1 MTALASRFTISGD
14 VRCFA
19 GEALTVEL
27 AFDTAGSLVDL
38 TGREWAWTVYRA
50 NDREPLFSAAGE
62 IVSVGDDH
70 FVRFAIDGDTTD
82 ELFARNRIGL
92 RHEMAE
98 VTASGREVWVEGQF
112 SIARSA
118 AAVSPAPVSATAGG
132 VTRYVF
138 DYQTRRVTISP
149 RGAPGMPIWQALGL
163 TQAEYDAS
171 VRQPAVDAAEDV
183 AALTIEL
190 GEAFAQQQAQ
200 VDETLAGA
208 QVNGGGLVTGGG
220 AVGDKPTLTVT
231 ASTSAQAIAGT
242 GDDTAM
248 TPKATADLLAV
259 AIPLY
264 ATRAL
269 VVAIAGGVPAS
280 VAQFR
285 TAGYA
290 TVGDRGGA
298 SFRRVAAEP
307 AHPGKLR
314 DAVGAWFEQIDF
326 VARPEQFGGFPSS
339 NDCTVQVQAAWDYAA
354 AKVMGGDVEFGPFT
368 YKVGNVQARSGVKAF
383 GAGMLRTK
391 LERPTVGA
399 SGPYALVNGIVALEP
414 AASRVSIH
422 DLCMD
427 SLSSTEAQPLLRL
440 RNPRSD
446 IDIQRVKF
454 ANAPARWAVRMDQSM
469 DGRAQGE
476 VPTYSNVSITQC
488 RWDNC
493 PAGGILFLPAAKGNQ
508 GVKINDNWFDRCG
521 TNIIA
526 IYDFALA
533 GEVKGWD
540 TNFDVTV
547 DRNRVTNCLPTG
559 NNGPIPVELWG
570 CTRYSA
576 SDNFIDSG
584 TRGIS
589 ADGGSSDGVLAR
601 NIILNQTQY
610 AYEAGN
616 SRRVTIRDGVAY
628 NCASLIQWT
637 NNVEVRDFTVENMR
651 LIGTGRA
658 VYAPDS
664 GPDALKV
671 DGGNFYNLVMR
682 NVKVIDP
689 VFMRH
694 GFYIKPNAGS
704 SVLLEDC
711 EVISRA
717 ANSSLRHFSVS
728 GSGDVVVRRSRSRI
742 LMDLSATHYQS
753 GNANQFATPIYST
766 AGQGSCQIEDHFFE
780 MSGALND
787 FAGLTAMGAIVAAQ
801 PMYNVSISGVRIKGA
816 YPSAAIFLPD
826 TSGTSQVLG
835 VDTTAMTAG
844 TPAALNAAIMRRR
857 LATVTEGTAPPT
869 TGLSRTGDEVRNSQP
884 TAGAPIC
891 WQCVAGGTPGVWVA
905 RYAAGSDPVLTVAY
919 TPLSTYTT
927 SPSLKVMGT
936 GGSVLKVRCD
946 ALDVNGGQS
955 PVTLIVEWE
964 GRKGQEA
971 RFGQVRLAWANFSV
985 GQTAPKSKSISHDD
999 IAANA
1004 ATVSSALDSS
1014 GRMETT
1020 ITFPVEGG
1028 VGLRAEG
1035 IARLTSIYAAYS
1047 ALLS

>member
-1 MTALASRFTISGD
+1 MGSTSTNALLAELL
-14 VRCFA
+14 VQQ
-19 GEALTVEL
+19 GEVLRLTE
-27 AFDTAGSLVDL
+27 AA
-38 TGREWAWTVYRA
+38 
-50 NDREPLFSAAGE
+50 AAGNVML
-62 IVSVGDDH
+62 IAGTRDDPDS
-70 FVRFAIDGDTTD
+70 FDQAGGKTGPLGFYPVEDVNGETRFFPCMDRLRHEAIDG
-82 ELFARNRIGL
+82 I
-92 RHEMAE
+92 
-98 VTASGREVWVEGQF
+98 
-112 SIARSA
+112 
-118 AAVSPAPVSATAGG
+118 
-132 VTRYVF
+132 
-138 DYQTRRVTISP
+138 
-149 RGAPGMPIWQALGL
+149 
-163 TQAEYDAS
+163 
-171 VRQPAVDAAEDV
+171 DAALAGTEFLGDG
-183 AALTIEL
+183 LLQSNGGL
-190 GEAFAQQQAQ
+190 GE
-200 VDETLAGA
+200 
-208 QVNGGGLVTGGG
+208 
-220 AVGDKPTLTVT
+220 TVT
-231 ASTSAQAIAGT
+231 LKVPAATTPQAIAGT
-242 GDDTAM
+242 DLKSAM

-314 DAVGAWFEQIDF
+314 DAIGAWFEQIDF

-339 NDCTVQVQAAWDYAA
+339 DDCTVQVQAAWDYAA

-368 YKVGNVQARSGVKAF
+368 YKVGNVQARSGVKAY

-391 LERPTVGA
+391 LERPTIGA

-414 AASRVSIH
+414 AASRVSIY

-440 RNPRSD
+440 RNPRTD

-493 PAGGILFLPAAKGNQ
+493 PSGGILFLPAAKGNQ
-508 GVKINDNWFDRCG
+508 GIKINDNWFDRVG
-521 TNIIA
+521 ANIIA
-526 IYDFALA
+526 IYDMPLA

-616 SRRVTIRDGVAY
+616 SRRVTIRDGKAY

-637 NNVEVRDFTVENMR
+637 NNVEVRDFTVENMT
-651 LIGTGRA
+651 LIGTGRT
-658 VYAPDS
+658 VYAPNS

-671 DGGNFYNLVMR
+671 DGGNFYNLVLR

-689 VFMRH
+689 VFMRT

-717 ANSSLRHFSVS
+717 ANSCVRHFSVS
-728 GSGDVVVRRSRSRI
+728 GSGDVTVRRPRSRI
-742 LMDLSATHYQS
+742 LMDLSAAHYQS
-753 GNANQFATPIYST
+753 GVGIQIATPVYGT
-766 AGQGSCQIEDHFFE
+766 ADQGSCRVEQPFCE
-780 MSGALND
+780 MAGAVGD
-787 FAGLTAMGAIVAAQ
+787 FAGLAAIGAFAAAQ
-801 PMYNVSISGVRIKGA
+801 PMYNVSISDVRLKGA

-826 TSGTSQVLG
+826 TSGDVANLFRVARRHYEPLVEEMAWLLASRDEFERYRRVDPTTLTDIERAVRFLYLQRIAFGGRVTGRNFG
-835 VDTTAMTAG
+835 VRRDQSSRFNQAHLRGELRQLRDRLQPVTIEQLPWSDVVRRYDGAD
-844 TPAALNAAIMRRR
+844 ALFY
-857 LATVTEGTAPPT
+857 LDPPYDETEGYGVEFGRADYVAMAEQLAQIR
-869 TGLSRTGDEVRNSQP
+869 GRFVLSINATPFVRE
-884 TAGAPIC
+884 TF
-891 WQCVAGGTPGVWVA
+891 
-905 RYAAGSDPVLTVAY
+905 
-919 TPLSTYTT
+919 
-927 SPSLKVMGT
+927 
-936 GGSVLKVRCD
+936 
-946 ALDVNGGQS
+946 
-955 PVTLIVEWE
+955 
-964 GRKGQEA
+964 A
-971 RFGQVRLAWANFSV
+971 RF
-985 GQTAPKSKSISHDD
+985 D
-999 IAANA
+999 IAEVETTW
-1004 ATVSSALDSS
+1004 TVSSASA
-1014 GRMETT
+1014 GRGTKVTEL
-1020 ITFPVEGG
+1020 II
-1028 VGLRAEG
+1028 RN
-1035 IARLTSIYAAYS
+1035 
-1047 ALLS
+1047 